1 MCCAALHAGP
11 AWAVAVDVSAAPAS
25 RSRVCDTLAQAH
37 ARRAPAGA
45 RAGRPAP
52 RAGGRGG
59 PAPPAAPA
67 AGGRGAAQAAVG
79 PATAA
84 VQAPPSSGGGGVDD
98 VGAGLALLMRS
109 YEDELKQPIRSA
121 LGGQLA
127 RSLLIQA
134 RPSPGGAGP
143 LAAGLCTAH
152 PQPWARTGM

>member
-1 MCCAALHAGP
+1 VTPWLRRTRGAPPQGRVPDDLLPAPAAG
-11 AWAVAVDVSAAPAS
+11 AAP
-25 RSRVCDTLAQAH
+25 
-37 ARRAPAGA
+37 PAGA
-45 RAGRPAP
+45 
-52 RAGGRGG
+52 
-59 PAPPAAPA
+59 A

-134 RPSPGGAGP
+134 RPTPGGAGP

>member
-1 MCCAALHAGP
+1 VTPWLRRARGAPPLGRVPDDLRPAPAAG
-11 AWAVAVDVSAAPAS
+11 AAP
-25 RSRVCDTLAQAH
+25 
-37 ARRAPAGA
+37 PAGA
-45 RAGRPAP
+45 
-52 RAGGRGG
+52 
-59 PAPPAAPA
+59 A

-84 VQAPPSSGGGGVDD
+84 AVQAPPSSDGGGVDD
-98 VGAGLALLMRS
+98 VGASLALLMRS

-152 PQPWARTGM
+152 PQPWARTGT